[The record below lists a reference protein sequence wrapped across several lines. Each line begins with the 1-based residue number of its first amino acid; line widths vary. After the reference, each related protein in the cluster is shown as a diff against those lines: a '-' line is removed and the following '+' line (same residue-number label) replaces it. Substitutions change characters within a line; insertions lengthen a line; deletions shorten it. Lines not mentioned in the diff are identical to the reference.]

1 MIVRSRWSAALLAG
15 SLACSSGGG
24 AKSPE
29 AAPVPAPPPA
39 DLPPVLVL
47 EGPAPSFEGIAT
59 GNGWVDG
66 SASAEA
72 GARYFREVSG
82 TRGQQFEL
90 RNDAT
95 GDEKDK
101 ACGKDWRA
109 SSARSVVVVTPDAGR
124 GTVGFALSATASA
137 RRGYWRTKATLSC
150 TTLNH
155 TDAQAASMARGQAW
169 VTLAGGPADRDQLVV
184 ETTGF
189 DAGEW
194 ALSVTDTAG
203 QKFTPAQV
211 GTAQVAAIPG
221 GGRYSVAASVTARVS
236 TAGAKDSVEQR
247 LRATVR
253 VSSLRNALAAATGRV
268 PLPELDLPVPI
279 TIPAAE
285 LAERMQAQLQGYK
298 PCGAPGGCGG
308 KVSDLSTTT
317 VNVRPAGGG
326 AVVELALV
334 ATKKNPLTVRLVG
347 NTRVHADSL
356 SLVNLRLAPGQADL
370 AKKRD
375 LSVALARLAERA
387 AGAAVDLAP
396 RTRAADAQLRTR
408 FPVRV
413 GELCSGVMPGSA
425 AFLGTRP
432 AADTTAFLAVFGVT
446 PGLVQPCPKGR

>member
-1 MIVRSRWSAALLAG
+1 MIVRRRWSALLLAW
-15 SLACSSGGG
+15 SLACSSGG
-24 AKSPE
+24 SPK
-29 AAPVPAPPPA
+29 APAPAPLPAAAAA

-47 EGPAPSFEGIAT
+47 EGTAPSFEGVAT

-82 TRGQQFEL
+82 TRGQPFEL

-109 SSARSVVVVTPDAGR
+109 SRARSMVEVTPDAGR
-124 GTVGFALSATASA
+124 STVGFTLSATAFA
-137 RRGYWRTKATLSC
+137 RRGYWRSKATLSC

-169 VTLAGGPADRDQLVV
+169 VSLAGGPTDRDQLVV
-184 ETTGF
+184 ETTGS

-203 QKFTPAQV
+203 QKFTPSPV
-211 GTAQVAAIPG
+211 GTVQVAAISG

-236 TAGAKDSVEQR
+236 TAGAKDSMEQR

-253 VSSLRNALAAATGRV
+253 VSSLRNALAAATGRA
-268 PLPELDLPVPI
+268 PLPDLDLPVPV
-279 TIPAAE
+279 TVPAAE
-285 LAERMQAQLQGYK
+285 LAARMHAMLQGYK
-298 PCGAPGGCGG
+298 PCAVPGGCGG
-308 KVSDLSTTT
+308 KVSDLSVST
-317 VNVRPAGGG
+317 VSVRPAAGG
-326 AVVELALV
+326 AVVDLV
-334 ATKKNPLTVRLVG
+334 LIATKKNPLSVRLVG
-347 NTRVHADSL
+347 ATRVHADSL
-356 SLVNLRLAPGQADL
+356 SLVNLRLAPTQADL

-375 LSVALARLAERA
+375 LSVALARFAERA

-396 RTRAADAQLRTR
+396 RALEADAQLRSR

-413 GELCSGVMPGSA
+413 GELCSGVTPGSP

-446 PGLVQPCPKGR
+446 PGMVQPCPKGR